1 LNENNA
7 NKCAICGRPAWGD
20 EAEREW
26 VNRNT
31 GERETIRARF
41 CIYHHPD
48 HEKKAEEFWNTFL
61 ANFNSERSEANPFG
75 LLEREGDNLL
85 HDFSQ
90 FIFPKFLESIKWED
104 RPFISANF
112 FLAKFQGWANF
123 SGVQFQGD
131 AHFQWAQFQ
140 GEASFSGV
148 KFQGG
153 ANFLDVE
160 FQGKAYLLGAQFQG
174 GAYFSGARFQG
185 GADFWWARFQGGAN
199 FPDSEFQ
206 EEAHFSKANFQGKAD
221 FRRAQFHG
229 KADFS
234 EAQFH
239 GKADFSWAKFQGGA
253 SFREVEFQGKVSF
266 ESLQFQEGADFTKA
280 EFQERAYFSG
290 VQFQGKA
297 IFQGSQFQGWADF
310 GWVKFREEASF
321 LGVEF
326 QGGAYFLGA
335 RFQGKAN
342 FSWAKFQGEAY
353 CLLAEFQ
360 GGAHFLEVKFQ
371 GKASFREAKIFSEI
385 LFKDTF
391 FSDLVDFRGAEL
403 SEHGDESEP
412 TYGRLIFD
420 GIEITDPAKLVLM
433 GISNPDPEH
442 CGIAFWLT
450 RTPIVRGA
458 EIRGTMLFDERGRMV
473 VLEEYAERVLK
484 EDKKGLENLPEEERR
499 RREREIE
506 RRNRDLRLQSYRAV
520 RLNLED
526 EGMFPE
532 AGELYVREMSIKG
545 DDKPLLR
552 CFLLPWDLVKNFFK
566 KMFKR
571 SKIKNDK
578 ELGGCGY
585 KVLLLAYR
593 CLSKYG
599 ESWLRPLG
607 WLLLVLILF
616 SVVYMFTGFE
626 GMEYSYSLFSKYG
639 IISFQGLLRDFSW
652 ALIYSFKSLIPGFG
666 QLSPRSTSAWT
677 TALTVVE
684 GVLGAVIITL
694 LLLAIRRRFRR

>member
-7 NKCAICGRPAWGD
+7 NKCGICGRPAWGD

-26 VNRNT
+26 FNPNT

-48 HEKKAEEFWNTFL
+48 HEKKAEEFWKTFL

-75 LLEREGDNLL
+75 LLEREEDNLF
-85 HDFSQ
+85 HNFSQ
-90 FIFPKFLESIKWED
+90 FIFPKFFGSIKWEG

-112 FLAKFQGWANF
+112 FLAKFQGEANFSEVQFQGKANFWKAKFQGWANF
-123 SGVQFQGD
+123 S
-131 AHFQWAQFQ
+131 
-140 GEASFSGV
+140 E
-148 KFQGG
+148 
-153 ANFLDVE
+153 
-160 FQGKAYLLGAQFQG
+160 AQFQG
-174 GAYFSGARFQG
+174 GAYFS
-185 GADFWWARFQGGAN
+185 WA
-199 FPDSEFQ
+199 
-206 EEAHFSKANFQGKAD
+206 
-221 FRRAQFHG
+221 
-229 KADFS
+229 
-234 EAQFH
+234 
-239 GKADFSWAKFQGGA
+239 
-253 SFREVEFQGKVSF
+253 
-266 ESLQFQEGADFTKA
+266 QFQEGADFS
-280 EFQERAYFSG
+280 E

-297 IFQGSQFQGWADF
+297 NFQWAQ
-310 GWVKFREEASF
+310 
-321 LGVEF
+321 F
-326 QGGAYFLGA
+326 QGGASFSGAQFQEGANFLGA
-335 RFQGKAN
+335 KFQEGASFLEAEFQGEVSFWRAQFQGKAN
-342 FSWAKFQGEAY
+342 
-353 CLLAEFQ
+353 
-360 GGAHFLEVKFQ
+360 
-371 GKASFREAKIFSEI
+371 FREAKIFSEI
-385 LFKDTF
+385 LFKDTL

-403 SEHGDESEP
+403 SEHGDKSRQKI
-412 TYGRLIFD
+412 YGRLIFE

-458 EIRGTMLFDERGRMV
+458 EIRGTTLFDERGRMV
-473 VLEEYAERVLK
+473 ALEEYAERVLEK
-484 EDKKGLENLPEEERR
+484 DKKGLENLPEEERR

-677 TALTVVE
+677 AALTVVE